1 MALRNEPLLAS
12 LAVASAPVAFRVRV
26 WEVMSRGRVPR
37 GGCPPPEGVDV
48 ACPLPS
54 VFIGTVDHIVDEM
67 RGRRE
72 RYGISYYVFFDQLMK
87 TVAPLVIR
95 LAGE

>member
-1 MALRNEPLLAS
+1 VHCGSGFWGGQRPS
-12 LAVASAPVAFRVRV
+12 LGGYVTGTGATR
-26 WEVMSRGRVPR
+26 
-37 GGCPPPEGVDV
+37 GCPPPEGVDV

-72 RYGISYYVFFDQLMK
+72 RYGISYYVFFDQLME
-87 TVAPLVIR
+87 TVAPLVTR

>member
-1 MALRNEPLLAS
+1 MS
-12 LAVASAPVAFRVRV
+12 MVASVIITDHRQEAAEQFARDRG
-26 WEVMSRGRVPR
+26 WRDTAADEVLTM
-37 GGCPPPEGVDV
+37 
-48 ACPLPS
+48 PS

-72 RYGISYYVFFDQLMK
+72 RYGISYYVLFDQLMES
-87 TVAPLVIR
+87 VAPLVTR